1 MIATIDI
8 GKLFELVWAAA
19 LAGLVVS
26 GAFATALVG
35 FTRAGENRQRGSG
48 AAATGYVVLGLVGT
62 AVFIGAMVF
71 GVEVIVAK

>member
-1 MIATIDI
+1 MIAAIDF

-35 FTRAGENRQRGSG
+35 FTRAGEKRQRGSG

-62 AVFIGAMVF
+62 AIFFGAMAF

>member
-48 AAATGYVVLGLVGT
+48 AAATAYVVLGLVGT
-62 AVFIGAMVF
+62 AVFFGAMAF

>member
-1 MIATIDI
+1 MIAAIDF

-35 FTRAGENRQRGSG
+35 FTRAGENRQRRSG
-48 AAATGYVVLGLVGT
+48 AAATAYLVLGLVGT
-62 AVFIGAMVF
+62 AVFFGAMAF

>member
-1 MIATIDI
+1 MIAAIDF

-35 FTRAGENRQRGSG
+35 FTRAGESRQRGTR
-48 AAATGYVVLGLVGT
+48 AAATAYVVLGLVGT
-62 AVFIGAMVF
+62 VVFLGAMAF

>member
-1 MIATIDI
+1 MIAAIDI

-35 FTRAGENRQRGSG
+35 FTRSGEHRQAGRGAG
-48 AAATGYVVLGLVGT
+48 ATAYAVLGFAGT
-62 AVFIGAMVF
+62 AVFLGAMVF